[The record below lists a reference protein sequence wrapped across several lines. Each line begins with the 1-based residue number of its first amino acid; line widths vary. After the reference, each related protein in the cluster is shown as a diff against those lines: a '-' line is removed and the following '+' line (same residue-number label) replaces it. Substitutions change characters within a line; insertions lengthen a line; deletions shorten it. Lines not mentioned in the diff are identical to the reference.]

1 MDLVVTSD
9 TGAVGDVYTLADEL
23 RQARETFLAA
33 TPSTSGT
40 LLLCLRCLPAHL
52 RRRSFTRFERT
63 EPTLL
68 VDLCVTEEAVRGLTA
83 AQQREMLG
91 VLLQE
96 WLGKAFRSRSAPW
109 TPQQRAE
116 LREAAARTL
125 ASLGWLDRARARAA
139 VMLRAGR
146 SLDDVA
152 EASGLDLDEV
162 ENLFVELTSS

>member
-1 MDLVVTSD
+1 M
-9 TGAVGDVYTLADEL
+9 
-23 RQARETFLAA
+23 
-33 TPSTSGT
+33 
-40 LLLCLRCLPAHL
+40 
-52 RRRSFTRFERT
+52 
-63 EPTLL
+63 
-68 VDLCVTEEAVRGLTA
+68 TEEAVRGLTA

-96 WLGKAFRSRSAPW
+96 WLGRAFRSRSAPW

-125 ASLGWLDRARARAA
+125 ASLGWLDGARARAA
-139 VMLRAGR
+139 ALLRTGR

-162 ENLFVELTSS
+162 ENLFVELTSG